1 MPGTLF
7 IVATPIG
14 NLGDFPPRA
23 AETLQNVHT
32 IAAEDPAQSAVLLKK
47 FNIRAAMI
55 RYNEGNKEA
64 AVPGITALL
73 REGHDVAYISEAGTP
88 CISDP
93 GLNLVRKAVE
103 EGCRVVPVPGPT
115 AAMAL
120 LSVSGLPTDRF
131 LFLGFAP
138 KKEAEL
144 ERFRAFLEDQPLT
157 AVCYVSPHHMKEFVA
172 MLENLRHDPD
182 VVVGRELTKLHEEVI
197 RGKAHEIGARI
208 LSNVRGEFTVAIA
221 GNREEKET
229 NHTLIVS
236 KGEELMKKFS
246 LKDTASILSVI
257 YGLTKNKVY
266 DMLLKNKENK

>member
-1 MPGTLF
+1 
-7 IVATPIG
+7 
-14 NLGDFPPRA
+14 
-23 AETLQNVHT
+23 
-32 IAAEDPAQSAVLLKK
+32 
-47 FNIRAAMI
+47 
-55 RYNEGNKEA
+55 
-64 AVPGITALL
+64 
-73 REGHDVAYISEAGTP
+73 
-88 CISDP
+88 
-93 GLNLVRKAVE
+93 
-103 EGCRVVPVPGPT
+103 
-115 AAMAL
+115 
-120 LSVSGLPTDRF
+120 
-131 LFLGFAP
+131 
-138 KKEAEL
+138 
-144 ERFRAFLEDQPLT
+144 
-157 AVCYVSPHHMKEFVA
+157 MKEFVA

-229 NHTLIVS
+229 NVALIVS